1 MTFNTT
7 DVNVTCCNLDGTP
20 MSVTCGQG
28 LSCAASCFSLEA
40 TLCPSHNCE
49 ACATFE
55 DLTNDDQRQ
64 RLALAS
70 WNLKH
75 CPGPGFYCMVGQH
88 QQCCFHPLCRAKKW
102 QKRKCSWLQYH
113 TGRSN
118 VEIQRISL
126 HDLLAGH
133 SCPRPGDIQHGHWSC
148 EEQQIPIP
156 ETANFGGELKTYP
169 GTKNYKLKS
178 NS

>member
-1 MTFNTT
+1 MTFNAT
-7 DVNVTCCNLDGTP
+7 DVNVTCCNLEGTP

-55 DLTNDDQRQ
+55 GLTNDDQRQ
-64 RLALAS
+64 GLSSLAS

-75 CPGPGFYCMVGQH
+75 CTGLACPVGKRKE
-88 QQCCFHPLCRAKKW
+88 CCFHPTCQEEEW
-102 QKRKCSWLQYH
+102 QRKKCSSYVKYFV
-113 TGRSN
+113 GRSI

-126 HDLLAGH
+126 HDLLAGN
-133 SCPRPGDIQHGHWSC
+133 SCPRPGDIPHGQWSC

-156 ETANFGGELKTYP
+156 ETANIGGELETYP
-169 GTKNYKLKS
+169 GV
-178 NS
+178 

>member
-1 MTFNTT
+1 MITFTESTTSNSSLLAFYNEVMTFNAT
-7 DVNVTCCNLDGTP
+7 DVNVTCCNLEGTP

-64 RLALAS
+64 RLALSSLAS

-75 CPGPGFYCMVGQH
+75 CPGLACPVGKH
-88 QQCCFHPLCRAKKW
+88 KECCFHPTCREEEW
-102 QKRKCSWLQYH
+102 QRKKCSWLKYH
-113 TGRSN
+113 VGGSI
-118 VEIQRISL
+118 VQVKRISL
-126 HDLLAGH
+126 RDL
-133 SCPRPGDIQHGHWSC
+133 PFR
-148 EEQQIPIP
+148 QILPP
-156 ETANFGGELKTYP
+156 TCRYPAWKVEL
-169 GTKNYKLKS
+169 
-178 NS
+178 

>member
-1 MTFNTT
+1 MTFNAT

-49 ACATFE
+49 DCATFG

-102 QKRKCSWLQYH
+102 QKKKCSWLQYH
-113 TGRSN
+113 TGRSI
-118 VEIQRISL
+118 VKIQRISL
-126 HDLLAGH
+126 HDLPSRQLLPTTRRYPAWTVELWGATNPN
-133 SCPRPGDIQHGHWSC
+133 SRNSQHWWWTRNLCRCIKLS
-148 EEQQIPIP
+148 
-156 ETANFGGELKTYP
+156 
-169 GTKNYKLKS
+169 TKS
-178 NS
+178 EF